1 MPTIDDA
8 MAPRVAALTPW
19 PWRLLALGLAAV
31 AMLPLRHEFPPITD
45 FAEHAAT
52 IATLEDL
59 WRHGPLEG
67 WYQTD
72 FVHTQYWLMAVLG
85 ALLAPVVGGASAA
98 LKLLMVAASAGLVA
112 SLLRLARNLGLDERL
127 VLVAVPLLWSR
138 PFTLGFVP
146 FVMAAPLVVLALAE
160 LASAPRPSTRQHGL
174 IAVLSLATFFLNLAS
189 VAWLLVAAVA
199 MSAAREV
206 TRSTW
211 RSSLRPLL
219 NRVAGVVVLLPLVG
233 AWLAFSSVATVDT
246 SRFAV
251 SMKGQWWSPL
261 HLLRDA
267 PTWLMDR
274 WKGELDVWLLAV
286 LLVAVAALLLPLG
299 VREPSPG
306 RRVAVALWLATA
318 SLTLVLPFERGWLWG
333 LSTRFLPVTVMLA
346 PLAFS
351 RRRGLVRH
359 LVIASFVGVGLMS
372 AWGVERHV
380 AAAQAELEGVSVLH
394 GLPPGRLL
402 QLTFDDSSSV
412 LEDST
417 VSHASAWHRVWNH
430 GANEPSFV
438 DLPQSV
444 LRYRD
449 GKAPWTRP
457 WPWEFSPLE
466 YDNAREGPH
475 HDFVLTRGA
484 GASFPPSPDVAGP
497 KWKLLREAGAWR
509 LWAKE

>member
-1 MPTIDDA
+1 
-8 MAPRVAALTPW
+8 MARAVAAHTPW

-59 WRHGPLEG
+59 WRHGPLEA

-85 ALLAPVVGGASAA
+85 ALLSPVVGGASAA
-98 LKLLMVAASAGLVA
+98 LEVLLISASVGLVA
-112 SLLRLARNLGLDERL
+112 SLLRLARTLELDERL

-160 LASAPRPSTRQHGL
+160 LGAVERPSRRKHLL
-174 IAVLSLATFFLNLAS
+174 IALLSLATFFLNLAS
-189 VAWLLVAAVA
+189 VAWLLGAAAA
-199 MSAAREV
+199 MSAAREL
-206 TRSTW
+206 TPSTW
-211 RSSLRPLL
+211 QTSLRPMVSRLTGVLVLVPLL
-219 NRVAGVVVLLPLVG
+219 G
-233 AWLAFSSVATVDT
+233 AWLAFSSVTNVDT

-251 SMKGQWWSPL
+251 SMNGQWWSPR

-274 WKGELDVWLLAV
+274 WKGELDVV
-286 LLVAVAALLLPLG
+286 LLVVLLAAVAALLLPLG
-299 VREPSPG
+299 AREPAPG
-306 RRVAVALWLATA
+306 RRVALALWVATA
-318 SLTLVLPFERGWLWG
+318 SLTLALPFQRGWLWG
-333 LSTRFLPVTVMLA
+333 LSTRFLPLSVMLA
-346 PLAFS
+346 PLAFAH
-351 RRRGLVRH
+351 RRGVVRH
-359 LVIASFVGVGLMS
+359 LVVGCFVAVALIN
-372 AWGVERHV
+372 AWDVERHV
-380 AAAQAELEGVSVLH
+380 ALAQAELAGVSILR
-394 GLPPGRLL
+394 GLPGGRVL
-402 QLTFDDSSSV
+402 QLTFDEGSAA

-444 LRYRD
+444 LRYRE
-449 GKAPWTRP
+449 GRAPWTRP

-484 GASFPPSPDVAGP
+484 GASFPPSPEVAGP
-497 KWKLLREAGAWR
+497 RWKLLREAGAWR
-509 LWAKE
+509 LWAKD